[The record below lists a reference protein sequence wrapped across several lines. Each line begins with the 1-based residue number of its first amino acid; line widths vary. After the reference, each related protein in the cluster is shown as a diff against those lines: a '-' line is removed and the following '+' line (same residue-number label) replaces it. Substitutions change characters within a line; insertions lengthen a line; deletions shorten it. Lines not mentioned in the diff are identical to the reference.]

1 MITLLK
7 NLECYCPDYVG
18 KSDILIVQ
26 DKIGGISPAGAW
38 DGNPLI
44 DNAFDCDGL
53 IAFPGLIDQHVH
65 IIGGGGEE
73 GFPSRIGEIDVRSV
87 LQSGVTALVGLLG
100 TDDRTKSLTALF
112 AKAKSLERQ
121 GISTY
126 LYTGSYSVPVVT
138 YTQSIAND
146 LIFIDKVIGTGEIA
160 ISDHRSSHPDLQAL
174 RALAHETH
182 VGGLLSGKA
191 GVVHFHLGD
200 GSEGLSALLQLV
212 EQSEFPPEMFVPSH
226 VNRNPALFEQALTY
240 RKSGGN
246 IDLTAGEHAGISVP
260 IAIAR
265 LLTQTEELERVTVSS
280 DANGSIPGGGVGE
293 IGCLFRDIRDCIV
306 SQGISAQTAV
316 RPVTENV
323 ARLLKLYPAKGVL
336 RQGSDADI
344 LITDK
349 NYQINK
355 LFCMGKLMVDHGA
368 VLEDSISL

>member
-7 NLECYCPDYVG
+7 NLECYCPDYLG
-18 KSDILIVQ
+18 KSDILIIQ
-26 DKIGGISPAGAW
+26 DKIGGISSAGAW
-38 DGNPLI
+38 DDNPLI
-44 DNAFDCDGL
+44 DNVLECDGL
-53 IAFPGLIDQHVH
+53 LAFPGLIDQHVH

-73 GFPSRIGEIDVRSV
+73 GFSSRVSEIDIRSV
-87 LQSGVTALVGLLG
+87 LQSGVSTLVGLLG
-100 TDDRTKSLTALF
+100 TDNRTKSLTALF
-112 AKAKSLERQ
+112 AKAKSLELQ
-121 GISTY
+121 GITTY

-138 YTQSIAND
+138 YTQSILND

-174 RALAHETH
+174 QTLAHETH
-182 VGGLLSGKA
+182 VGGLLGGKA

-200 GSEGLSALLQLV
+200 GNGGLSPLLQLV
-212 EQSEFPPEMFVPSH
+212 EQSEFPLEMFVPSH

-240 RKSGGN
+240 RKNGGN
-246 IDLTAGEHAGISVP
+246 IDLTAGEHAGIPVP

-265 LLTQTEELERVTVSS
+265 LLTQTEKLERVTVSS

-293 IGCLFRDIRDCIV
+293 IGCLFCDIRDCIV
-306 SQGISAQTAV
+306 SQGISPETAV
-316 RPVTENV
+316 RPITENV

-349 NYQINK
+349 NYQVNK
-355 LFCMGKLMVDHGA
+355 LFCMGKLMVEHGT
-368 VLEDSISL
+368 VLETATSS